1 MPVKYFQH
9 FPRIEYDIEQNNKP
23 KMVIDILRRAGIR
36 GDFVKLLP
44 TYYKEVITNEERP
57 EMLSYNHYG
66 NTYYHWIE
74 MFLND
79 VVDPYH
85 DWVMKY
91 QVLEQ
96 FITKKYPNRSSLIYT
111 NHFTTSSYSNKGV
124 GSPSALGDG
133 DYIMNNASNTD
144 SLIVGETY
152 THYTVASGDNFSN
165 VGSVAS
171 PSLGHTFVATGTTP
185 TTWSNSSIIAHN
197 IDDSGT
203 RFFVEG
209 EDLVEYNAT
218 GNTGATGATGKV
230 VKFDASNIK
239 LVHSS
244 TGTSFSSDGSSDEI
258 FLKGSDSG
266 AVARLLSGV
275 RERDGVHHYENS
287 DGIEVGRTASGA
299 TAVTNAE
306 YEYKLNESNRE
317 IMILQQRYLAQFE
330 NELKRILTSA
340 N

>member
-1 MPVKYFQH
+1 MPTKYFQN
-9 FPRIEYDIEQNNKP
+9 FPRIDYDIEQNKRP
-23 KMVIDILRRAGIR
+23 KTVSDILRRIGIR

-44 TYYKEVITNEERP
+44 TYYKELVSNEQRP
-57 EMLSYNHYG
+57 EILSMAHYG
-66 NTYYHWIE
+66 NTHYHWVE
-74 MFLND
+74 MFLNG

-91 QVLEQ
+91 QDLEQ
-96 FITKKYPNRSSLIYT
+96 FINKKYPNRSSLLYT
-111 NHFTTSSYSNKGV
+111 THFTTSSYSNKGIDYT
-124 GSPSALGDG
+124 GTLGDA
-133 DYIMNNASNTD
+133 DYLVNSSD
-144 SLIVGETY
+144 SLIIGETY
-152 THYTVASGDNFSN
+152 TLYQFADGNFTN
-165 VGSVAS
+165 VGATGSEG
-171 PSLGHTFVATGTTP
+171 LGDTFVATGTTP
-185 TTWSNSSIIAHN
+185 TSWGSQILVHN

-209 EDLVEYNAT
+209 EDLVEYKAT
-218 GNTGATGATGKV
+218 GNTGSTGATGKV

-244 TGTSFSSDGSSDEI
+244 TGTSFSSDGSSDKI

-266 AVARLLSGV
+266 SVARLLSGV

-299 TAVTNAE
+299 TAVTNAD
-306 YEYKLNESNRE
+306 YEDKLNDSKRE
-317 IMILQQRYLAQFE
+317 IFILRDDYLGQFE
-330 NELKRILTSA
+330 NELERLIKGA